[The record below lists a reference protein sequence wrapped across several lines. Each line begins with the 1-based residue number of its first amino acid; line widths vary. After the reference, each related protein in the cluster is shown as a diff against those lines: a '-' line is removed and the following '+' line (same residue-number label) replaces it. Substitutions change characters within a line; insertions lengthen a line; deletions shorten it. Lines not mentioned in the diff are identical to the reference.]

1 MVAGI
6 NLVHQLG
13 ITKRELIPVSQRISG
28 ANGGLLPL
36 LGGLLLEISGTD
48 SNGSIKM
55 SKQLVYISEGVTRLL
70 QSKRACKDLEILA
83 ENFPSFDKIVG
94 VSVNKCKVEETNEKC
109 SCPVHRRNERGQ
121 RVPWAPPIMNKEQ
134 IGDNKEQNWG
144 KKGPKWDLF
153 GVLSFMKIPLV
164 ISKGAELFL
173 TPPIL

>member
-1 MVAGI
+1 MVVAGI

-70 QSKRACKDLEILA
+70 
-83 ENFPSFDKIVG
+83 
-94 VSVNKCKVEETNEKC
+94 
-109 SCPVHRRNERGQ
+109 
-121 RVPWAPPIMNKEQ
+121 
-134 IGDNKEQNWG
+134 
-144 KKGPKWDLF
+144 
-153 GVLSFMKIPLV
+153 
-164 ISKGAELFL
+164 
-173 TPPIL
+173 